1 MKIKAF
7 FLGLAALASLAE
19 SSSGQGKGAG
29 ATTKPD
35 SVTGVFVVLLDPG
48 GSPVPRVTWNSIDK
62 ATFQVQRSKV
72 GDTCCN
78 AASPAG
84 LTANFWQDSP
94 LPSSGTYIYRVI
106 ATLRSGQVVGQTQL
120 SYTAPM
126 RSGRYR
132 VTIRAIQVDR
142 PTIDDASGADG
153 VGDEIYAAAVVV
165 RADRSGTKIGATV
178 VKSKEYGDIGNGST
192 WPNRVRAG
200 TASPSGGLAAGNRLG
215 DSGTPGAETFPIA
228 VWEGQLADGG
238 EAVVIFPSIWERDTD
253 DARWQSY
260 SANWVSNSA
269 PILNS
274 PLLLNQYSS
283 TVLTPVVATIE
294 TGAVGDITAPIY
306 GAFNTPFADWLGSP
320 VDRMIGIMPANG
332 TFAYPE
338 HIVVVTREK
347 LAGLAVGGTAD
358 LQIPL
363 SEIIPPGG
371 SYTMIL
377 RVERIG

>member
-1 MKIKAF
+1 
-7 FLGLAALASLAE
+7 
-19 SSSGQGKGAG
+19 
-29 ATTKPD
+29 
-35 SVTGVFVVLLDPG
+35 
-48 GSPVPRVTWNSIDK
+48 
-62 ATFQVQRSKV
+62 
-72 GDTCCN
+72 
-78 AASPAG
+78 
-84 LTANFWQDSP
+84 
-94 LPSSGTYIYRVI
+94 
-106 ATLRSGQVVGQTQL
+106 
-120 SYTAPM
+120 
-126 RSGRYR
+126 
-132 VTIRAIQVDR
+132 
-142 PTIDDASGADG
+142 
-153 VGDEIYAAAVVV
+153 
-165 RADRSGTKIGATV
+165 
-178 VKSKEYGDIGNGST
+178 
-192 WPNRVRAG
+192 
-200 TASPSGGLAAGNRLG
+200 
-215 DSGTPGAETFPIA
+215 
-228 VWEGQLADGG
+228 
-238 EAVVIFPSIWERDTD
+238 
-253 DARWQSY
+253 
-260 SANWVSNSA
+260 VSNSA
-269 PILNS
+269 PILVS